1 MASFVYNSFWEDL
14 ARGNIDLD
22 TNTFRVMLV
31 TDAYVPDKDAHVKRD
46 SITNEITATGY
57 TAKGPTVT
65 FTITKDTA
73 TDRISYT
80 MSSISLP
87 TFTGT
92 SRRAIYYRDR
102 GGASSADELIACN
115 DFGANVTYTAATMS
129 IAAFNI
135 RVQN

>member
-14 ARGNIDLD
+14 ARGNVDLD
-22 TNTFRVMLV
+22 TNTFRMMLV
-31 TDAYVPDKDAHVKRD
+31 TSSYVPDKDTHAKR
-46 SITNEITATGY
+46 SSVTNEISATGY

-65 FTITKDTA
+65 FTITQDAA

-80 MSSISLP
+80 LSSASLAS
-87 TFTGT
+87 FTGT

-115 DFGANVTYTAATMS
+115 DFGADVTYTAATMS
-129 IAAFNI
+129 VAAFNI